1 MRDAVI
7 LIAVGVNQAGKRH
20 ILGVSVSLS
29 EAEVHWRHFLHSL
42 VERGLRGLQL
52 ITADAH
58 TGLKAARQA
67 VFGGVPWQRCHF
79 HLQQNARSYITRNDQ
94 QAEVAADI
102 RAIFNARDRAE
113 ADTLLQQTGAKYA
126 QTASKL
132 ASWLETALPEG
143 LTVFAFPERHRR
155 RLRTANGLERLN
167 REIRRRTRVVTIS
180 CLHNRLTTL
189 VVNKLIFHVFIFYYY
204 FFINIY
210 YV

>member
-1 MRDAVI
+1 M
-7 LIAVGVNQAGKRH
+7 
-20 ILGVSVSLS
+20 LGVSVSLS

-42 VERGLRGLQL
+42 VEPGLRGLQL

-79 HLQQNARSYITRNDQ
+79 HLQQNARSYVTRNDQ

-113 ADTLLQQTGAKYA
+113 ADTLLQQTVAKYA

-143 LTVFAFPERHRR
+143 LSVFAFPERHRR

-180 CLHNRLTTL
+180 CL
-189 VVNKLIFHVFIFYYY
+189 
-204 FFINIY
+204 
-210 YV
+210 

>member
-42 VERGLRGLQL
+42 VEPGLRGLQL

-94 QAEVAADI
+94 
-102 RAIFNARDRAE
+102 
-113 ADTLLQQTGAKYA
+113 
-126 QTASKL
+126 
-132 ASWLETALPEG
+132 
-143 LTVFAFPERHRR
+143 
-155 RLRTANGLERLN
+155 
-167 REIRRRTRVVTIS
+167 
-180 CLHNRLTTL
+180 
-189 VVNKLIFHVFIFYYY
+189 
-204 FFINIY
+204 
-210 YV
+210 